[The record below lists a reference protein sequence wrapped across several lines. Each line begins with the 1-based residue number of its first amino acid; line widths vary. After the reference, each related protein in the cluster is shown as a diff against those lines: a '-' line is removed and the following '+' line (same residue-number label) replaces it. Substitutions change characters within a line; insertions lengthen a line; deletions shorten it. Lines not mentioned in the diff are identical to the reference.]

1 MDLIYNQMFLDKT
14 FIRIHKSSVAISL
27 FLILFSLV
35 HYFKPSFA
43 YGKAGEFRQ
52 FGVGYREKTVLPIWT
67 VAIALA
73 IISYLAVLW
82 YLAYV

>member
-1 MDLIYNQMFLDKT
+1 MFLDKS
-14 FIRIHKSSVAISL
+14 FIRIHKASYAITL
-27 FLILFSLV
+27 FLILFTLV

-43 YGKAGEFRQ
+43 YGTEGEFRP
-52 FGVGYREKTVLPIWT
+52 FGVGYRNKTVLPIWT

-73 IISYLAVLW
+73 ILSYLAVLG